1 MKHPHDNLSGQV
13 GDYHC
18 TDITGAE
25 GTRNYD
31 ASEVAGYGVEEER
44 YTQECNKPVI
54 LDQSEIDII
63 VGAFESCK
71 SEYSFYSSDT

>member
-1 MKHPHDNLSGQV
+1 MKHPHDNLSGEV
-13 GDYHC
+13 GGYYY
-18 TDITGAE
+18 TNITCAE

-31 ASEVAGYGVEEER
+31 ASEVAGYVVEDER
-44 YTQECNKPVI
+44 YTQGCDKPVI
-54 LDQSEIDII
+54 LDQSEIDIT